1 MNSELLN
8 RLLLLR
14 FSNSHILR
22 SVSFLPFVY
31 STTNTTIWRC
41 KGCADTARPTDSK
54 LFATKPVVVISNKL
68 KMFFVDVLSSSACP
82 NVLDCGRETLAL
94 HARHRLLVILRR
106 RAARGGG
113 VLSLDR

>member
-8 RLLLLR
+8 GLLLLR
-14 FSNSHILR
+14 FSNSHISAL
-22 SVSFLPFVY
+22 SLSFLLF
-31 STTNTTIWRC
+31 
-41 KGCADTARPTDSK
+41 TAQLTQRSG
-54 LFATKPVVVISNKL
+54 VVKDAQTLPDRQVQSFSLPNRSNKL
-68 KMFFVDVLSSSACP
+68 KTFFVAVLSSSACP
-82 NVLDCGRETLAL
+82 NVLDCGRETPAL